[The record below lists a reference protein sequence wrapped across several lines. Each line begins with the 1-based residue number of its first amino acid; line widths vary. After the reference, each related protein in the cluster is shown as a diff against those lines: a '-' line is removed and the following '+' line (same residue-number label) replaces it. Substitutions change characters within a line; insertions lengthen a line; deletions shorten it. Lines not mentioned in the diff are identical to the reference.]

1 MLKVGLTGGIASGKS
16 TVASMFVELGARLID
31 TDAIARQVVKI
42 GGPVFESIVKFFGQK
57 VLNEKGE
64 LNRQGLREIIFKDQ
78 EARNKLNSLVHPA
91 VAAEV
96 EAAFDEI
103 ARSDSN
109 AVALVDVPLLYET
122 NTEDR
127 YDVVVVV
134 YVPAQMQAQRLMLR
148 DGVNR
153 ESAEQSLKAQMPLEE
168 KRKKAQFVVDNSGT
182 LQETRKQVQAVWQT
196 LCGIA
201 DQSQPESIRPSN

>member
-16 TVASMFVELGARLID
+16 TVASMFVDLGARLID
-31 TDAIARQVVKI
+31 TDTIARQVVAP
-42 GGPVFESIVKFFGQK
+42 GGSVLESIVKIFGQE
-57 VLNEKGE
+57 VLNENGE
-64 LNRQGLREIIFKDQ
+64 LNRPGLREIIFKDQ
-78 EARNKLNSLVHPA
+78 EARYKLNSIVHPV
-91 VAAEV
+91 VAAELEV
-96 EAAFDEI
+96 AFDKI
-103 ARSDSN
+103 AQSDSN

-134 YVPAQMQAQRLMLR
+134 YVPPQMQVQRLMFR
-148 DGVNR
+148 DGVGR
-153 ESAEQSLKAQMPLEE
+153 EAAEQSLNAQMPLEE

-196 LCGIA
+196 LRSIA